1 MLNFKK
7 ILPGFLFKKQNSTPL
22 TIKVMDFNLVATK
35 PNLLKKLRSLTI
47 RPESGLNHE
56 LNHLLRSAQNR
67 TVRSKIVVAVLE
79 KNIVGWGLLSREDS
93 SFCFS
98 NTWNGFSSNDGVL
111 FELYVDPHHRR
122 KGVGTEIIK
131 TARKHSGPLKLCIA
145 PWDDSSRAFYNTFKK
160 YKTKEL

>member
-7 ILPGFLFKKQNSTPL
+7 ILPGFLFKKENSVPL
-22 TIKVMDFNLVATK
+22 TIKVLDFNLVAKK
-35 PNLLKKLRSLTI
+35 PALLKKMRALTI

-56 LNHLLRSAQNR
+56 LNHLLRTIETR
-67 TVRSKIVVAVLE
+67 PVRSKVIAAYLDS
-79 KNIVGWGLLSREDS
+79 KLVGWGLLSREDS

-98 NTWNGFSSNDGVL
+98 NTWDGYKSNDGIL
-111 FELYVDPHHRR
+111 FELYVDPNHRR
-122 KGVGTEIIK
+122 QGIGSEIIK

-145 PWDDSSRAFYNTFKK
+145 PWNDSSRAFYNTFKK